1 MLNIIFAIILI
12 IPISTFA
19 SIKCNISEFLKSE
32 EGQQKLS
39 QISERSKSLIIS
51 KLEEIGLEEKHIKIN
66 TLIPK
71 RYQEKIDKGL
81 TIEILN
87 GPKKFRIS
95 GESLTLTKMEYKT
108 KEEGEKFTDEVCG
121 LEVKFFGGKLLDKET
136 GREISLGRVKEFI
149 RLN

>member
-1 MLNIIFAIILI
+1 MLKTIFAIILI
-12 IPISTFA
+12 FPISSFA
-19 SIKCNISEFLKSE
+19 SSKCNISQFLKSE

-66 TLIPK
+66 TIIPK
-71 RYQEKIDKGL
+71 KYQETIDKGL

-87 GPKKFRIS
+87 GPKKFQIS
-95 GESLTLTKMEYKT
+95 GERLTLSKMEYKI
-108 KEEGEKFTDEVCG
+108 KEEGESVADEVCG
-121 LEVKFFGGKLLDKET
+121 LEVKFFGGKLFDKES